1 MRVVLRLA
9 MKIEKQDQMSLNSIH
24 RAFTRRLSSRLIA
37 HVLDFMNRGQK
48 KSDEH
53 SQVGVFAMNHD

>member
-1 MRVVLRLA
+1 